1 MSSPSDASLLS
12 RHVETF
18 LEMMAV
24 DRGASPHTLDA
35 YRRDLETLAAFL
47 ARHGSDRAGGV
58 ALERASTEDL
68 RAFLRHQAD
77 QGMAP
82 RTAARRRSALR
93 QFYAFLVAEGR
104 RADNPADVLDPPQ
117 LGRPLPKMLEEAEV
131 ERLLEAARAWEGP
144 HGLRASA
151 LLELV
156 YAAGLRVSELVT
168 LPLSAV
174 ARDPDVLLVR
184 GKGDKE
190 RVVPIGVPARSAV
203 KAYLPMRET
212 FLAKS
217 GAARRAGQR
226 ALFPSRAAAG
236 HLTRDGFTKML
247 TELGVRAGLPPSRLS
262 PHVLR
267 HSFAT
272 HLLAHGADL
281 RGVQAMLGH
290 ADISTTQIYTH
301 VLDARLRALVT
312 ENHPLAD
319 LMAGDAD
326 A

>member
-1 MSSPSDASLLS
+1 MS
-12 RHVETF
+12 RHVEPF

-35 YRRDLETLAAFL
+35 YRRDLETLAVFL
-47 ARHGSDRAGGV
+47 TRTRDGV
-58 ALERASTEDL
+58 ALERASTADL
-68 RAFLRHQAD
+68 RAFLQHQTD

-82 RTAARRRSALR
+82 RTAARRRSTLR
-93 QFYAFLVAEGR
+93 QFYAFLAADGR
-104 RADNPADVLDPPQ
+104 RPDNPADVLDPPR

-144 HGLRASA
+144 HGLRAQA

-168 LPLSAV
+168 LPLAAV

-190 RVVPIGVPARSAV
+190 RVVPIGEAARTAV
-203 KAYLPMRET
+203 RAYLPVRES
-212 FLAKS
+212 FLAKT
-217 GAARRAGQR
+217 GRANRAGQR
-226 ALFPSRAAAG
+226 FLFPSRGTGG

-247 TELGVRAGLPPSRLS
+247 AELAVRAGLPPGRVS

-312 ENHPLAD
+312 ENHPLAG
-319 LMAGDAD
+319 MALARGDARQASD
-326 A
+326 VPEEAPA

>member
-1 MSSPSDASLLS
+1 MVS

-35 YRRDLETLAAFL
+35 YRRDLDALAAFL
-47 ARHGSDRAGGV
+47 CETP
-58 ALERASTEDL
+58 LERAATDDL
-68 RAFLRHQAD
+68 RGFLQHQTA

-93 QFYAFLVAEGR
+93 QFYAFLAAEGR
-104 RADNPADVLDPPQ
+104 RTDNPADILDAP
-117 LGRPLPKMLEEAEV
+117 RTDHTLPRLLDEAEV
-131 ERLLEAARAWEGP
+131 ERLLDAARAWDGP

-156 YAAGLRVSELVT
+156 YAAGLRVSELVS
-168 LPLSAV
+168 LPLSAM
-174 ARDPDVLLVR
+174 ARDPEILLVR

-190 RVVPIGVPARSAV
+190 RVVPIGAPARTAV
-203 KAYLPMRET
+203 KEYLPVRET
-212 FLAKS
+212 FFAAK
-217 GAARRAGQR
+217 GRARTLGQR
-226 ALFPSRAAAG
+226 FLFPSRAAAG
-236 HLTRDGFTKML
+236 HLTRDGFAKML
-247 TELGVRAGLPPSRLS
+247 SELAVRAGLPPARLS

-290 ADISTTQIYTH
+290 ADITTTQIYTH
-301 VLDARLRALVT
+301 VLDARLRALVA
-312 ENHPLAD
+312 NHHPLAED
-319 LMAGDAD
+319 HS
-326 A
+326 

>member
-1 MSSPSDASLLS
+1 MS

-35 YRRDLETLAAFL
+35 YRRDLALLGDFL
-47 ARHGSDRAGGV
+47 GGT
-58 ALERASTEDL
+58 AIDRASTDDL
-68 RAFLRHQAD
+68 RAFLQDQAAR
-77 QGMAP
+77 GMAP
-82 RTAARRRSALR
+82 RTAARRRAALR
-93 QFYAFLVAEGR
+93 QFYAFLAAEGR
-104 RADNPADVLDPPQ
+104 RPDDPADILDAPR
-117 LGRPLPKMLEEAEV
+117 LDRPLPKMLDEAEV
-131 ERLLEAARAWEGP
+131 DRLLDAARAWAGP
-144 HGLRASA
+144 RGLRASA

-156 YAAGLRVSELVT
+156 YAAGLRVSELVA
-168 LPLSAV
+168 LPLAAV

-184 GKGDKE
+184 GKGDKD
-190 RVVPIGVPARSAV
+190 RVVPIGAPARDAV
-203 KAYLPMRET
+203 KAYLPVRES
-212 FLAKS
+212 FLAPK

-226 ALFPSRAAAG
+226 FLFPSRAAAG
-236 HLTRDGFTKML
+236 HLTRDGFSKML
-247 TELGVRAGLPPSRLS
+247 TELAVRAGLPPGRLS

-312 ENHPLAD
+312 EHHPLAG
-319 LMAGDAD
+319 LATAREQESP
-326 A
+326 

>member
-1 MSSPSDASLLS
+1 MS
-12 RHVETF
+12 RHVEPF

-35 YRRDLETLAAFL
+35 YRRDLDTLAAFL
-47 ARHGSDRAGGV
+47 ARDHDGPP
-58 ALERASTEDL
+58 LERASTADL
-68 RAFLRHQAD
+68 RAFLQHQTD

-82 RTAARRRSALR
+82 RTAARRRSTLR
-93 QFYAFLVAEGR
+93 QFYAFLAADGR
-104 RADNPADVLDPPQ
+104 RPDNPADVLDPPR
-117 LGRPLPKMLEEAEV
+117 LGRSLPKMLEETEV

-144 HGLRASA
+144 HGLRARA

-156 YAAGLRVSELVT
+156 YAAGLRVSELVS
-168 LPLSAV
+168 LPLAAV

-190 RVVPIGVPARSAV
+190 RVVPIGEAARAAV
-203 KAYLPMRET
+203 RDYLPVRET
-212 FLAKS
+212 FLART
-217 GAARRAGQR
+217 GAARRTGQR
-226 ALFPSRAAAG
+226 RLFPSHAAAG
-236 HLTRDGFTKML
+236 HLTRDGFSKML
-247 TELGVRAGLPPSRLS
+247 TELAVRAGLPPGRVS

-312 ENHPLAD
+312 ESHPLAGMT
-319 LMAGDAD
+319 LEVPPAGKPSL
-326 A
+326 

>member
-1 MSSPSDASLLS
+1 MMES

-35 YRRDLETLAAFL
+35 YRRDLEGLAAFL
-47 ARHGSDRAGGV
+47 GPTRP
-58 ALERASTEDL
+58 LERASTDDL
-68 RAFLRHQAD
+68 RAFLQHQAA

-82 RTAARRRSALR
+82 RTAARRRSTLR
-93 QFYAFLVAEGR
+93 QFYGFLAAER
-104 RADNPADVLDPPQ
+104 RRPDNPADILDAP
-117 LGRPLPKMLEEAEV
+117 RADHTLPRLLDEAEV
-131 ERLLEAARAWEGP
+131 DRLLAAARAWDGP

-151 LLELV
+151 LMELV
-156 YAAGLRVSELVT
+156 YAAGLRVSELVS

-174 ARDPDVLLVR
+174 ARDPDVLLIR
-184 GKGDKE
+184 GKGGKE
-190 RVVPIGVPARSAV
+190 RVVPIGEPARAAV
-203 KAYLPMRET
+203 RDYLPVRET
-212 FLAKS
+212 FLAP
-217 GAARRAGQR
+217 GGRARALGRR

-236 HLTRDGFTKML
+236 HLTRDGFSKML
-247 TELGVRAGLPPSRLS
+247 SDLAVRAGLPPSRVS

-267 HSFAT
+267 HAFAT

-301 VLDARLRALVT
+301 VLDARLKALVG
-312 ENHPLAD
+312 EHHPLAGRK
-319 LMAGDAD
+319 AVPP
-326 A
+326 